1 MINNKTSIFI
11 FVVLFILIMY
21 TCLIIAED
29 INISLETNASLCL
42 NNSKIILSQ
51 LINDGFSYQRV
62 NDSLKQL
69 ETDYN
74 IQMILKEKKN
84 KYDFSRVIAECED
97 INRIKDLAYS
107 SKDELNALNKFYN
120 ESVSGLNTSQIDQI
134 ISEAKR
140 EMINERYEKIED
152 IVQRAYNEITNA
164 QASQTTLNLFYS
176 ATTRGIKNFLNKNW
190 KFLLAIL
197 IILIIA
203 FIIYKKTIFVYILRK
218 KMVKL
223 ELRKETI
230 KKIMMK
236 TQKDYFQL
244 GIISEGEFAIKM
256 NKLGELVRDIERQI
270 PLLNEELAKINKVKQ

>member
-152 IVQRAYNEITNA
+152 IVQRAYNEI
-164 QASQTTLNLFYS
+164 LFCNYQ
-176 ATTRGIKNFLNKNW
+176 GNK
-190 KFLLAIL
+190 
-197 IILIIA
+197 
-203 FIIYKKTIFVYILRK
+203 
-218 KMVKL
+218 KL
-223 ELRKETI
+223 
-230 KKIMMK
+230 
-236 TQKDYFQL
+236 
-244 GIISEGEFAIKM
+244 S
-256 NKLGELVRDIERQI
+256 
-270 PLLNEELAKINKVKQ
+270 